1 MPFSHLFDVS
11 VEFLYF
17 VLLYFLTETKLYV
30 FKYFYCLA
38 SDIAEETFSSGNLN
52 SFITAYEDSASP
64 HASKYCCNILEA
76 HATQNGRSVDG

>member
-38 SDIAEETFSSGNLN
+38 SDTAEETFSSGNLN
-52 SFITAYEDSASP
+52 SFITAYEDSAQLHP
-64 HASKYCCNILEA
+64 MLPNPI
-76 HATQNGRSVDG
+76 VIF